1 MLLPIS
7 SLLSILLLTILSQSN
22 SLSFYHNEGKKCF
35 EKYLSKDE
43 NITIS
48 YAISGQFESNY
59 EVTFGLSSNENQEN
73 QEMEM
78 LFDGKEIGKKEM
90 VAEQSNFYSL
100 CFKAKTNNYNTVTF
114 EFVGKYD
121 SGHTLRYG
129 IGEVLNEM
137 QKGVLNIQ
145 NFFEKIERNVK
156 FLTERY
162 GSHSNV
168 INEFNY
174 NLKLFAMIK
183 VMLVIVVSAIQLFV
197 ISRFLSKRQNRISQ
211 PSSFKSFE
219 F

>member
-1 MLLPIS
+1 MVLSIT
-7 SLLSILLLTILSQSN
+7 SLLLILLFSTLSQTN
-22 SLSFYHNEGKKCF
+22 SLSFYHNQGKKCF

-43 NITIS
+43 NVTIS
-48 YAISGQFESNY
+48 YAISGQFEGNY
-59 EVTFGLSSNENQEN
+59 EVTFGLSSNEN

-90 VAEQSNFYSL
+90 VAEQSNFYLL
-100 CFKAKTNNYNTVTF
+100 CFNAKTNNYNTVTF

-145 NFFEKIERNVK
+145 NMFEKIERNVK

-183 VMLVIVVSAIQLFV
+183 VLLVIVVSAIQLFV
-197 ISRFLSKRQNRISQ
+197 ISRFLSKRQNKISQ

>member
-1 MLLPIS
+1 MLLSIS
-7 SLLSILLLTILSQSN
+7 SLIIILTFSLLSHSN

-48 YAISGQFESNY
+48 YAISGQFERNY
-59 EVTFGLSSNENQEN
+59 EVTFGLSSNENQE
-73 QEMEM
+73 MEM
-78 LFDGKEIGKKEM
+78 LFNGKEIGKKEM
-90 VAEQSNFYSL
+90 VAEESNFYSL
-100 CFKAKTNNYNTVTF
+100 CFKAKSNIYNTVTF

-129 IGEVLNEM
+129 VGEVLNEM

-145 NFFEKIERNVK
+145 NMFEKIERNVR

-183 VMLVIVVSAIQLFV
+183 VLLVIVVSAIQLFV